1 MSRKTD
7 PSASEAIRLARKIAN
22 VPSGEVPN
30 MIRQMLRNREL
41 ARTVGALDD
50 LLAARP
56 EHRLIA
62 SKALSKLGLWH
73 CG

>member
-1 MSRKTD
+1 MSTKKT
-7 PSASEAIRLARKIAN
+7 PSTSEAVQLARKIVN

-41 ARTVGALDD
+41 SIAVGALDD

-56 EHRLIA
+56 EHKLIA
-62 SKALSKLGLWH
+62 SRALSKMGLWH